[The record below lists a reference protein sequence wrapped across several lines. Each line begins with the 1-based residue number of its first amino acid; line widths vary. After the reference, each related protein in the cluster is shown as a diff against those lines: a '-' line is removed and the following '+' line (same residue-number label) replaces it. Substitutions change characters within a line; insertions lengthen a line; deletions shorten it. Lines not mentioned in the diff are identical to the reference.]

1 MSFREFD
8 HSTDISTQLSAVN
21 EVIPITGSLLSGSDA
36 LYIKNYVN
44 ITSGSEVSGGFW
56 ETVYDGS
63 PTSISSSA
71 LMDMTYGHSTGS
83 DVNGYTETFMAEEKR
98 RTYREMAGLLLG
110 GSDSIFSFGGVSFH
124 ELFFL
129 ILKRRI
135 YKDEVRKGNLN
146 LEIQVTGSVDDV
158 LSLTDAGSTSVFT
171 VGPAGDE
178 ASLFSGST
186 AVGKVWYNAGIV
198 AFTTASFLNVGNDK
212 NMYWSGSDVPRELDA
227 VAVSGNLDHI
237 VDGLRN
243 RINNLQFH
251 NQTNLH
257 STIYFCRALNSDFNY
272 STNPTFVDTDG
283 RILPTSGTENATRT
297 YPTTVGLYDINNN
310 LLAVAKSSE
319 SVKKSP
325 DSEIIYRIR
334 LSY

>member
-1 MSFREFD
+1 MSYREFD

-21 EVIPITGSLLSGSDA
+21 EVMPITGSLLSGSDA

-71 LMDMTYGHSTGS
+71 LMDMTYGHSSGS
-83 DVNGYTETFMAEEKR
+83 DVNGYSETFLAEEKKR
-98 RTYREMAGLLLG
+98 VYRQMAGLLLG
-110 GSDSIFSFGGVSFH
+110 SPDSIFSFGDVSYH

-129 ILKRRI
+129 NLKRRI
-135 YKDEVRKGNLN
+135 YKDEVRKGNLTLN
-146 LEIQVTGSVDDV
+146 FQVSGSDDDV
-158 LSLTDAGSTSVFT
+158 LELSDTGSTSVFS

-186 AVGKVWYNAGIV
+186 AIGKVYYNAGIV
-198 AFTTASFLNVGNDK
+198 AFTTSSFIIDGNTT
-212 NMYWSGSDVPRELDA
+212 NIYWSGSSELDS
-227 VAVSGNLDHI
+227 VAISGNIDHV

-272 STNPTFVDTDG
+272 STNPTFIDTDG
-283 RILPTSGTENATRT
+283 RILPTSGTENNTRT
-297 YPTTVGLYDINNN
+297 YPTTCGLYDINNN
-310 LLAVAKSSE
+310 LLGVAKVSE
-319 SVKKSP
+319 PIKKSP